1 MQNTLGLVVSK
12 IVLSLFSLVKPHT
25 PFVVSGQGLKEKNV
39 RKLILLLLLFFL
51 KLILM
56 LNIGLLCW
64 SNKEHQHKFWGTYLW
79 F

>member
-39 RKLILLLLLFFL
+39 RKLILLLLLFF
-51 KLILM
+51 KMILM
-56 LNIGLLCW
+56 LNIDLLCW
-64 SNKEHQHKFWGTYLW
+64 SN
-79 F
+79 